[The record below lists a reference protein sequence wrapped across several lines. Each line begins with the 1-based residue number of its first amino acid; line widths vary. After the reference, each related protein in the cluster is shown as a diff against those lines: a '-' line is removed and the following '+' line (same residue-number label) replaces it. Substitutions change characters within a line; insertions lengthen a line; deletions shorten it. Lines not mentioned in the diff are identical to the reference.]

1 MDKINNTGA
10 RLVAISPMLQ
20 DKTAEFVEKLGITF
34 PVLCDKG
41 NEVAHK
47 FGLVFTLEE
56 SVQPIYRDL
65 GIDLVDA
72 NGYSSQQLPLPAT
85 YILKRDGTIAFN
97 FVDVDHTNRLD
108 PEVMLD
114 TLDTL
119 E

>member
-1 MDKINNTGA
+1 MDEIRATGA
-10 RLVAISPMLQ
+10 SLVAISPMLQ
-20 DKTAEFVEKLGITF
+20 DKTSEFVEKLGVSF
-34 PVLCDKG
+34 PVLSDKG

-72 NGYSSQQLPLPAT
+72 NGDSSQQLPLPAT
-85 YILKRDGTIAFN
+85 YIIERDGTIAFT
-97 FVDVDHTNRLD
+97 FVDVDHTTRLD

-114 TLDTL
+114 ALKKLT
-119 E
+119 